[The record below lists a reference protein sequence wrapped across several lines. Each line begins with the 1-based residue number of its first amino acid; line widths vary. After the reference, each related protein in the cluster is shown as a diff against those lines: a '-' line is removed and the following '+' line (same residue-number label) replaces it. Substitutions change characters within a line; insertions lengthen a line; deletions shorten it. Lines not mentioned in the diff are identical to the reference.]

1 LAFAQFDIEVRYT
14 YRSDEGGEKADEDVG
29 VKDASGAGAGA
40 QGGAEGYK
48 TFTFWVRVNAGK
60 VEPVLVK

>member
-1 LAFAQFDIEVRYT
+1 LAFAQFDLEVRYT
-14 YRSDEGGEKADEDVG
+14 YRSDEGREKVNEDMG
-29 VKDASGAGAGA
+29 VKDGAGA

-60 VEPVLVK
+60 VEPALVK